1 MPAQGGAPVPARW
14 GVKFYARENG
24 ADSWDGADLKRPL
37 DKMSNGLFLL
47 LRYYIC
53 ETIFEHDG

>member
-1 MPAQGGAPVPARW
+1 MPARW

-37 DKMSNGLFLL
+37 DILSSGLFLL